1 MIRLFLFVVVRFFI
15 AALAVYVLL
24 TLLRNVIRFLQ
35 GNSRPSPRNQQQGV
49 PPKAKETY
57 KDVKDATFR
66 ELPNKQSEDQEKPT
80 T

>member
-35 GNSRPSPRNQQQGV
+35 GNSRPSPRNQQPAP

-57 KDVKDATFR
+57 TDVKDATFS